1 MPTQLR
7 FAVSRTVPAPV
18 EAIWQVLGDFG
29 TEHRWSRQVN
39 HCARDTEAV
48 RVGTVRTCTRPMGLM
63 GRTEVREELTEYVP
77 GTALAYALD
86 GPAGPFSTAASRW
99 STSPVSDNST
109 VLTVEGFFTPRNR
122 MAQILIWPL
131 AKPVLRRLTRSVIG
145 ELEEFVV
152 RSRHPQA

>member
-7 FAVSRTVPAPV
+7 FAVSRTVRAPV

-29 TEHRWSRQVN
+29 TEHRWSKQVN
-39 HCARDTEAV
+39 HCVRDTAAV
-48 RVGTVRTCTRPMGLM
+48 RVGTVRTCTRPKALM
-63 GRTEVREELTEYVP
+63 GRTEVREELTEYAP

-86 GPAGPFSTAASRW
+86 GPAGPFSSAASRW
-99 STSPVSDNST
+99 STKPVSDDST

-122 MAQILIWPL
+122 VAQILIWPL
-131 AKPVLRRLTRSVIG
+131 AKPVLRRLTLGVIG
-145 ELEEFVV
+145 ELEEVVV

>member
-29 TEHRWSRQVN
+29 TEHRWSKQLN
-39 HCARDTEAV
+39 HCARDTETV
-48 RVGTVRTCTRPMGLM
+48 RVGTVRTCTRPKALM
-63 GRTEVREELTEYVP
+63 GRNEVREELTEYAP

-86 GPAGPFSTAASRW
+86 GPAGPFSSAASRW
-99 STSPVSDNST
+99 STKPVSDGST

-131 AKPVLRRLTRSVIG
+131 AKTILRQLTRRVIG

-152 RSRHPQA
+152 RSRYPKA